1 MSRSTSSE
9 AKAIRAAAKRL
20 LEGRPITVTTDRLS
34 VVELAKESGVD
45 RNRLYRVDE
54 QLKNEF
60 IDEVAARSAAPPPAT
75 PRERD
80 LAEQVTALEAQRDK
94 DQALIGELSA
104 DKTQWKEAAE
114 AAFRIINLLEV
125 ERDKVAAL
133 KDSRDLT
140 IERLTRE
147 LSEQKVRD
155 QEYASL
161 GEHRASVTALPGTQ
175 ERRVEGVGDPS
186 SSEHDPQ

>member
-45 RNRLYRVDE
+45 RNRLYRVYE

-80 LAEQVTALEAQRDK
+80 LAEQVPALEAQRDK